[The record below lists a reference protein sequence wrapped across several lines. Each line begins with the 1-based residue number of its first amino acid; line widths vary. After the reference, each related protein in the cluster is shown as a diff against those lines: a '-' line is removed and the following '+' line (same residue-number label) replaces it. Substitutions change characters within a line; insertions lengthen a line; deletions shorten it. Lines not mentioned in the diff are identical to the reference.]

1 MDTPELWLLR
11 HGATEWS
18 RNGRH
23 TGNTDLPLLPEGE
36 EQARR
41 LAPALAGH
49 PFAGVLTSPLQRAR
63 RTCDLA
69 GLGAQASLCTELR
82 EWDYGA
88 YEGLTTA
95 EIRQT
100 VPAWTVW
107 SHGCPQG
114 DTAETVQR
122 RCEQVIG
129 QALGQALTAAGD
141 QGAVALFAH
150 GHILRALAA
159 TWLGL
164 GASGGRLLAL
174 GTATISVLGYER
186 ETRVIRHW
194 NSPTSGWGPGG
205 SADDPNLPP
214 GLSP

>member
-1 MDTPELWLLR
+1 MDSPELWLLR

-18 RNGRH
+18 RSGRH
-23 TGNTDLPLLPEGE
+23 TGNTDIPLLAEGE

-41 LAPALAGH
+41 LAPALAGR
-49 PFAGVLTSPLQRAR
+49 PFVAVLTSPLQRAR

-69 GLGAQASLCTELR
+69 GLGAQASPCAELR
-82 EWDYGA
+82 EWVYGT

-100 VPAWTVW
+100 VPNWTVW

-114 DTAETVQR
+114 DTAETVQA
-122 RCEQVIG
+122 RCDAVIG
-129 QALGQALTAAGD
+129 QALAAAGD

-174 GTATISVLGYER
+174 GTATISVLGHER
-186 ETRVIRHW
+186 QTRVIQHW
-194 NSPTSGWGPGG
+194 NSPASGWRGG
-205 SADDPNLPP
+205 A
-214 GLSP
+214 

>member
-23 TGNTDLPLLPEGE
+23 TSNTDLPLLPEGE

-69 GLGAQASLCTELR
+69 GLGAQASLCSELR

-141 QGAVALFAH
+141 QGTVALFAH

-194 NSPTSGWGPGG
+194 NSPASGWGPGG

>member
-18 RNGRH
+18 HNGRH
-23 TGNTDLPLLPEGE
+23 TGSTDIALLPEGE

-41 LAPALAGH
+41 LAPALAGR
-49 PFAGVLTSPLQRAR
+49 PFAAVLSSPLQRAR

-69 GLGAQASLCTELR
+69 GLGAQASPCANLR
-82 EWDYGA
+82 EWDYGS

-100 VPAWTVW
+100 VPDWTVW
-107 SHGCPQG
+107 SHGCPEG
-114 DTAETVQR
+114 DRAETVQA
-122 RCEQVIG
+122 RCDAVID
-129 QALGQALTAAGD
+129 QALAAAGE

-174 GTATISVLGYER
+174 GTATISVLGHER
-186 ETRVIRHW
+186 QTRVIQHW
-194 NSPTSGWGPGG
+194 NSPASGWLAGG
-205 SADDPNLPP
+205 
-214 GLSP
+214 

>member
-69 GLGAQASLCTELR
+69 GLGAQASLCSELR

>member
-1 MDTPELWLLR
+1 MDKPELWLLR
-11 HGATEWS
+11 HGTTAWS
-18 RNGRH
+18 RSGRH
-23 TGNTDLPLLPEGE
+23 TGSTDIPLVAEGE
-36 EQARR
+36 GQARR

-49 PFAGVLTSPLQRAR
+49 PFAAVLTSPLQRAR

-69 GLGAQASLCTELR
+69 GLGAQASPCANLR

-107 SHGCPQG
+107 SHGCPEG
-114 DTAETVQR
+114 DTAESVQG

-129 QALGQALTAAGD
+129 QALAAAGER
-141 QGAVALFAH
+141 GAVALFAH

-159 TWLGL
+159 IWLGL

-174 GTATISVLGYER
+174 DTATISVLGFER
-186 ETRVIRHW
+186 DSRVIRHW
-194 NSPTSGWGPGG
+194 NSPASSWGAAG
-205 SADDPNLPP
+205 
-214 GLSP
+214 

>member
-1 MDTPELWLLR
+1 MLLLPNPELWLLR
-11 HGATEWS
+11 HGATEWA

-23 TGNTDLPLLPEGE
+23 TGSTDIPLLAEGE
-36 EQARR
+36 DQARR
-41 LAPALAGH
+41 LAPALAH
-49 PFAGVLTSPLQRAR
+49 RPFAAVLTSPLQRAR
-63 RTCDLA
+63 RTCELA
-69 GLGAQASLCTELR
+69 GLGAQASVCPDLR

-88 YEGLTTA
+88 YEGLTSA

-100 VPAWTVW
+100 LPTWTVW

-114 DTAETVQR
+114 ESAATVQA

-129 QALGQALTAAGD
+129 QALAAAGD

-174 GTATISVLGYER
+174 NTATISVLGYER
-186 ETRVIRHW
+186 ETRVIQHW
-194 NSPTSGWGPGG
+194 NSPASGWGPG
-205 SADDPNLPP
+205 S
-214 GLSP
+214 

>member
-18 RNGRH
+18 RSGRH
-23 TGNTDLPLLPEGE
+23 TGSTDIPLLPEGE

-41 LAPALAGH
+41 LAPALAGR
-49 PFAGVLTSPLQRAR
+49 PFAAVLTSPLQRAR
-63 RTCDLA
+63 RTCELA
-69 GLGAQASLCTELR
+69 GLGAQASPCSDLR

-88 YEGLTTA
+88 YEGITTA

-100 VPAWTVW
+100 VPDWTVW

-114 DTAETVQR
+114 ETAATVQR
-122 RCEQVIG
+122 RCERVLD
-129 QALGQALTAAGD
+129 QALAAAGP

-150 GHILRALAA
+150 GHLLRALAA

-164 GASGGRLLAL
+164 GASGGRWLAL
-174 GTATISVLGYER
+174 GTATISVLGFER
-186 ETRVIRHW
+186 HSRVIQHW
-194 NSPTSGWGPGG
+194 NSPASGWTPGC
-205 SADDPNLPP
+205 
-214 GLSP
+214 

>member
-1 MDTPELWLLR
+1 LDTPELWLLR
-11 HGATEWS
+11 HGATAWS

-23 TGNTDLPLLPEGE
+23 TGSTDLPLLPEGDD
-36 EQARR
+36 QARR
-41 LAPALAGH
+41 LAPALANR
-49 PFAGVLTSPLQRAR
+49 PFAAVLTSPLQRAR

-69 GLGAQASLCTELR
+69 GLGAQASPCADLR

-114 DTAETVQR
+114 DTAETVQA
-122 RCEQVIG
+122 RCDAVIG
-129 QALGQALTAAGD
+129 QALAAAGD
-141 QGAVALFAH
+141 RGPVALFAH

-186 ETRVIRHW
+186 ETRMIQHW
-194 NSPTSGWGPGG
+194 NSPASGWRTG
-205 SADDPNLPP
+205 D
-214 GLSP
+214 

>member
-1 MDTPELWLLR
+1 MDKPELWLLR
-11 HGATEWS
+11 HGTTAWS
-18 RNGRH
+18 RSGRH
-23 TGNTDLPLLPEGE
+23 TGSTDIPLVAEGE
-36 EQARR
+36 GQARR

-49 PFAGVLTSPLQRAR
+49 PFTAVLTSPLQRAR

-69 GLGAQASLCTELR
+69 GLGAQASPCANLR

-107 SHGCPQG
+107 SHGCPEG
-114 DTAETVQR
+114 DTAESVQG
-122 RCEQVIG
+122 RCEQVIS
-129 QALGQALTAAGD
+129 QALAAAGER
-141 QGAVALFAH
+141 GAVALFAH

-159 TWLGL
+159 IWLGL

-174 GTATISVLGYER
+174 DTATISVLGFER
-186 ETRVIRHW
+186 DSRVIRHW
-194 NSPTSGWGPGG
+194 NSPTSSWGAAG
-205 SADDPNLPP
+205 
-214 GLSP
+214 

>member
-1 MDTPELWLLR
+1 MLSTPPRLELWLLR

-23 TGNTDLPLLPEGE
+23 TGSTDIALLPEGE

-41 LAPALAGH
+41 LAPALAGR
-49 PFAGVLTSPLQRAR
+49 PFAAVLSSPLQRAR

-69 GLGAQASLCTELR
+69 GLGAQASPCANLR
-82 EWDYGA
+82 EWDYGS

-100 VPAWTVW
+100 VPDWTVW
-107 SHGCPQG
+107 SHGCPEG
-114 DTAETVQR
+114 DRAETVQA
-122 RCEQVIG
+122 RCDAVIG
-129 QALGQALTAAGD
+129 QALAAAGE

-174 GTATISVLGYER
+174 GTATISVLGCER
-186 ETRVIRHW
+186 ETRVIQHW
-194 NSPTSGWGPGG
+194 NSPASGWRTG
-205 SADDPNLPP
+205 D
-214 GLSP
+214 

>member
-1 MDTPELWLLR
+1 MHNPELWLLR

-23 TGNTDLPLLPEGE
+23 TGSTDIPLLPEGE

-41 LAPALAGH
+41 LAPALAGR
-49 PFAGVLTSPLQRAR
+49 PFAAVLSSPLQRAR

-69 GLGAQASLCTELR
+69 GLGAQASLCANLR

-88 YEGLTTA
+88 YEGITTA

-100 VPAWTVW
+100 VPDWTVW

-114 DTAETVQR
+114 DTAASVQR
-122 RCEQVIG
+122 RCEQVIDL
-129 QALGQALTAAGD
+129 ALAAAGELGGE

-164 GASGGRLLAL
+164 GASSGRLLAL

-186 ETRVIRHW
+186 DTRVIQHW
-194 NSPTSGWGPGG
+194 NSPASGWAAGG
-205 SADDPNLPP
+205 ASNHPVA
-214 GLSP
+214 

>member
-23 TGNTDLPLLPEGE
+23 TSNTDLPLLPEGE

-69 GLGAQASLCTELR
+69 GLGAQASLCSELR

>member
-69 GLGAQASLCTELR
+69 GLGAQASLCSELR

-194 NSPTSGWGPGG
+194 NSPASGWGPGG
-205 SADDPNLPP
+205 
-214 GLSP
+214 

>member
-23 TGNTDLPLLPEGE
+23 TSNTDLPLLPEGE

-69 GLGAQASLCTELR
+69 GLGAQASLCSELR
-82 EWDYGA
+82 EWDYDA

-129 QALGQALTAAGD
+129 QALGLALTAAGD

-194 NSPTSGWGPGG
+194 NSPASGWGPGG
-205 SADDPNLPP
+205 TADDPNLPP

>member
-23 TGNTDLPLLPEGE
+23 TGSTDIPLLPEGE

-41 LAPALAGH
+41 LAPALAGR
-49 PFAGVLTSPLQRAR
+49 PFAAVLTSPLQRAR
-63 RTCDLA
+63 RTCELA
-69 GLGAQASLCTELR
+69 GLGDQARPCADLR
-82 EWDYGA
+82 DWDYGA

-100 VPAWTVW
+100 VPTWTLW
-107 SHGCPQG
+107 SHGCPEG
-114 DTAETVQR
+114 DTAETVQA
-122 RCEQVIG
+122 RCDAVIG
-129 QALGQALTAAGD
+129 QALAAAGD
-141 QGAVALFAH
+141 GAAGDGGAVALFAH

-174 GTATISVLGYER
+174 GNATISVLGQER
-186 ETRVIRHW
+186 QTRVIQHW
-194 NSPTSGWGPGG
+194 NSPASGWRTG
-205 SADDPNLPP
+205 D
-214 GLSP
+214 

>member
-1 MDTPELWLLR
+1 MDKPELWLLR
-11 HGATEWS
+11 HGTTAWS
-18 RNGRH
+18 RSGRH
-23 TGNTDLPLLPEGE
+23 TGSTDIPLVAEGE
-36 EQARR
+36 GQARR

-49 PFAGVLTSPLQRAR
+49 PFAAVLTSPLQRAR

-69 GLGAQASLCTELR
+69 GLGAQASPCANLR

-107 SHGCPQG
+107 SHGCPEG
-114 DTAETVQR
+114 DTAESVQG

-129 QALGQALTAAGD
+129 QALAAAGER
-141 QGAVALFAH
+141 GTVALFAH

-159 TWLGL
+159 IWLGL

-174 GTATISVLGYER
+174 DTATISVLGFER
-186 ETRVIRHW
+186 DSRVIRHW
-194 NSPTSGWGPGG
+194 NSPASSWGAAG
-205 SADDPNLPP
+205 
-214 GLSP
+214 

>member
-1 MDTPELWLLR
+1 MPTPELWLLR
-11 HGATEWS
+11 HGATEWA

-23 TGNTDLPLLPEGE
+23 TGSTDIPLLAEGE
-36 EQARR
+36 DQARR
-41 LAPALAGH
+41 LAPALADR
-49 PFAGVLTSPLQRAR
+49 PFAAVLTSPLQRAR
-63 RTCDLA
+63 RTCELA
-69 GLGAQASLCTELR
+69 GLGAQARVCPDMR

-88 YEGLTTA
+88 YEGLTSA
-95 EIRQT
+95 EIRHA
-100 VPAWTVW
+100 VPGWTVW

-114 DTAETVQR
+114 ETAASVQA

-129 QALGQALTAAGD
+129 QALAAAGD

-174 GTATISVLGYER
+174 NTATISVLGCER
-186 ETRVIRHW
+186 ETRVIQHW
-194 NSPTSGWGPGG
+194 NSPASGWGPGG
-205 SADDPNLPP
+205 
-214 GLSP
+214 

>member
-11 HGATEWS
+11 HGATAWS

-23 TGNTDLPLLPEGE
+23 TGSTDLPLLPEGDD
-36 EQARR
+36 QARR
-41 LAPALAGH
+41 LAPALANR
-49 PFAGVLTSPLQRAR
+49 PFAAVLTSPLQRAR
-63 RTCDLA
+63 RTCELA
-69 GLGAQASLCTELR
+69 GLGAQASPCADLR

-114 DTAETVQR
+114 DTAETVQG
-122 RCEQVIG
+122 RCDAVIG
-129 QALGQALTAAGD
+129 QALAAAGD
-141 QGAVALFAH
+141 RGSVALFAH

-174 GTATISVLGYER
+174 GTATISVLGCER
-186 ETRVIRHW
+186 ETRVIQHW
-194 NSPTSGWGPGG
+194 NSPASGWRTG
-205 SADDPNLPP
+205 D
-214 GLSP
+214 

>member
-1 MDTPELWLLR
+1 MDKPELWLLR
-11 HGATEWS
+11 HGTTAWS
-18 RNGRH
+18 RSGRH
-23 TGNTDLPLLPEGE
+23 TGSTDIPLVAEGE
-36 EQARR
+36 GQARR

-49 PFAGVLTSPLQRAR
+49 PFTAVLTSPLQRAR

-69 GLGAQASLCTELR
+69 GLGAQASPCANLR

-107 SHGCPQG
+107 SHGCPEG
-114 DTAETVQR
+114 DTAESVQG

-129 QALGQALTAAGD
+129 QALAAAGPQD
-141 QGAVALFAH
+141 MAVALFAH

-159 TWLGL
+159 IWLGL

-174 GTATISVLGYER
+174 DTATISVLGFER
-186 ETRVIRHW
+186 DSRVIRHW
-194 NSPTSGWGPGG
+194 NSPASSWGAAG
-205 SADDPNLPP
+205 
-214 GLSP
+214 